1 LLRPEISICI
11 ATTRPAGL
19 ERLLESL
26 ARQKLPPGLVFELVI
41 VDNAPCEAS
50 RAAALAWSG
59 SAPLHRFEEPV
70 RNIAAA
76 RNRAVDEAS
85 GRWLAFVDDDETADE
100 TWLAAYVERA
110 RRGESDGFFGP
121 VLPRLEE
128 VATPWL
134 APELFYARPRHRTG
148 AILARAD
155 LRTSSALVRAALFQG
170 RRFDLAYGR
179 SGGSDTEL
187 FGRMLR
193 AGARFEWCDEARV
206 VEWIPRER
214 HTPRWLARRAFRGG
228 VVWTRIE
235 RSGAMERSGR
245 RGFVRSLCAGL
256 FLAASLPFAAL
267 AGRRALLRRSL
278 RLCSTA
284 GHLWAHLGRDF
295 EEYAPDAA
303 AAESDA

>member
-1 LLRPEISICI
+1 LQRPEISICI

-19 ERLLESL
+19 VRLLESL
-26 ARQKLPPGLVFELVI
+26 ARQKLPPGLAVELVV

-50 RAAALAWSG
+50 RAAALGWRG

-76 RNRAVDEAS
+76 RNRAVDEAN
-85 GRWLAFVDDDETADE
+85 GHWLAFVDDDETVDE
-100 TWLAAYVERA
+100 SWLAAYVERA

-128 VATPWL
+128 AATRWL

-148 AILARAD
+148 TILGCSD
-155 LRTSSALVRAALFQG
+155 LRTSSALLRAALFQG
-170 RRFDLAYGR
+170 RRFDPAYGR

-193 AGARFEWCDEARV
+193 SGARFEWCDEARV
-206 VEWIPRER
+206 IDWIPRER
-214 HTPRWLARRAFRGG
+214 HTPRWLVRRAFRGG

-235 RSGAMERSGR
+235 RSGAMERHGR
-245 RGFVRSLCAGL
+245 RGFVHALCAGL
-256 FLAASLPFAAL
+256 LLAASLPFAAL
-267 AGRRALLRRSL
+267 AGRRALLRRTL
-278 RLCSTA
+278 RLSIQA

-295 EEYAPDAA
+295 EEYATQDVVEG
-303 AAESDA
+303 AEE

>member
-1 LLRPEISICI
+1 MLRPELSICI

-19 ERLLESL
+19 ARLLESL
-26 ARQKLPPGLVFELVI
+26 ALQKLPPGLGVEVVV
-41 VDNAPCEAS
+41 VDNAPSEDS
-50 RAAALAWSG
+50 RAKAPAWRG
-59 SAPLHRFEEPV
+59 PGPLRRFEEPR

-76 RNRAVDEAS
+76 RNRAVDEAK
-85 GRWLAFVDDDETADE
+85 GLWLAFVDDDETACE
-100 TWLAAYVERA
+100 AWLAAYLERA

-134 APELFYARPRHRTG
+134 APQLFYARPRHLTG
-148 AILARAD
+148 TILTRAD
-155 LRTSSALVRAALFQG
+155 LRTSNALVRAALFQG
-170 RRFDLAYGR
+170 RRFDPAYGR

-193 AGARFEWCDEARV
+193 SGARFEWCDEARV

-214 HTPRWLARRAFRGG
+214 HSPRWLARRAFRGG

-245 RGFVRSLCAGL
+245 RGVARALAAGL
-256 FLAASLPFAAL
+256 LLAASLPLAAL
-267 AGRRALLRRSL
+267 AGRRALLRRWL
-278 RLCSTA
+278 RLCTQA
-284 GHLWAHLGRDF
+284 GHVWAHLGRDF
-295 EEYAPDAA
+295 EEYAPDAGEA
-303 AAESDA
+303 ASGS